1 MTRILKEYGDTL
13 DKYHVAPEKADISK
27 ELRVLRCV
35 LLLIELTGA
44 VHSELSDC
52 ILNEATLLDH
62 FCKSTLLLYIVT
74 LFLCQ

>member
-44 VHSELSDC
+44 LPC
-52 ILNEATLLDH
+52 PTLV
-62 FCKSTLLLYIVT
+62 KPSMYSPP
-74 LFLCQ
+74 